1 MNTCLAI
8 DIGGTK
14 IAAALIQSGQIF
26 KLEQRETPSSNFPED
41 MTHALIELLSPFKDQ
56 ADFIAVASTGI
67 INQGVLTALN
77 PDNLGG
83 LNQYHLADTLEQI
96 CQKPV
101 MVVNDAQAAAWAEY
115 KTLESTPSAMGFIT
129 VSTGVG
135 AGFVIND
142 SLLIGQ
148 HGIAGHAGHTLAD
161 PNGPTCGCGRQGCVE
176 SIASGTAIGK
186 AGQAFFGNECTGK
199 TVFEQYQNGHPEA
212 KAIVENAARTI
223 ANLIADLKITLDLQ
237 VICLGGSVG
246 LAPGFLPLVHHY
258 LSLLPS
264 AHQVEVI
271 HAHGGANAGL
281 LGVASWA
288 QHMFQQQ
295 GSATIATA

>member
-14 IAAALIQSGQIF
+14 IAAALIQSGHIL
-26 KLEQRETPSSNFPED
+26 KLEQRETPSSNDPKN
-41 MTHALIELLSPFKDQ
+41 MTQALRELVSPFKEK
-56 ADFIAVASTGI
+56 ADFVAVASTGI

-83 LNQYHLADTLEQI
+83 LDQYPLADTLENI

-101 MVVNDAQAAAWAEY
+101 MVINDAQAAAWAEY
-115 KTLESTPSAMGFIT
+115 KALELTPNAMGFIT

-135 AGFVIND
+135 AGFVING
-142 SLLIGQ
+142 SLLTGQ

-161 PNGPTCGCGRQGCVE
+161 PNGPMCGCGRQGCVE

-199 TVFEQYQNGHPEA
+199 TVFEQYQNGHSEA
-212 KAIVENAARTI
+212 KDIVENAARTV

-246 LAPGFLPLVHHY
+246 LAPGFLPLVRHY
-258 LSLLPS
+258 ISLLPT

-271 HAHGGANAGL
+271 HAHGGSNAGL

-288 QHMFQQQ
+288 EHKYDNK
-295 GSATIATA
+295 ALPR